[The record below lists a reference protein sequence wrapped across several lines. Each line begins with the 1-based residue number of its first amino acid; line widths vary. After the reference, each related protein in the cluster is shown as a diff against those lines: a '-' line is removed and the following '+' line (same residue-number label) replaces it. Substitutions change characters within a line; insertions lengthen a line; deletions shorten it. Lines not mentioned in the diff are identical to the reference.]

1 MLWRVRGVPSYQ
13 GAEGGPVNVSQEG
26 GQGGADSA
34 RQELDQLR
42 ERMAALKEQ
51 AAAEVE
57 SKWTSPIRTKDLFDI
72 KVKQRLQNYGEY
84 QSLQARLREAEAN
97 FTADSDATGG

>member
-34 RQELDQLR
+34 RQDLDQLR
-42 ERMAALKEQ
+42 KQMAALKEQ
-51 AAAEVE
+51 AASEVE
-57 SKWTSPIRTKDLFDI
+57 AKWTSPIRTKDLFDI
-72 KVKQRLQNYGEY
+72 KVKQRLQNNHKY
-84 QSLQARLREAEAN
+84 QSLQSRLREAEAK
-97 FTADSDATGG
+97 FAADSDATGG